1 MSKSNEEIRYILK
14 FYYKKG
20 KNTTLAAKKICD
32 AYGPSAV
39 SVRVAQI
46 LFKRFQSG
54 NFYVNDA
61 RRSGRPIT
69 EKMDDIFEKVEQDR
83 HISSYDVVQEVCT
96 LPALTGESA
105 DYTLRWFYDTS
116 KRRCRQFYYGGCG
129 GNGNNFI
136 SERQC
141 EDRCSEQVVVTT
153 IAPIATPQT
162 SDPVDDPAG
171 ISNVPNEIIYGSL
184 GEPLNIRCLAFGYPP
199 PSIYWYK
206 GKSGPM
212 IPYSSTLYETRG
224 NVLQIRQLNAET
236 LGEYICQAYNG
247 FGKPAEWAFE
257 VQELTAKPI
266 ENYIDPLLSLP
277 SQEPQTEGTT
287 TQAPKIEVPVYTV
300 PVTTRILA
308 EASQVSAGT
317 VITVPCEVDGYP
329 VPVVRWSKD
338 NVPLESSNRI
348 QMTEGRLTISHANT
362 NDTGEYACEASN
374 DYSSHSSIVW
384 IIVEGMYIPPTCKD
398 NPYFA
403 LCHLIVRSNLCH
415 SIYYSRICCKS
426 CVEAGQ
432 LVPSE
437 LELMQGD
444 ESFKKK

>member
-1 MSKSNEEIRYILK
+1 MFLPKI
-14 FYYKKG
+14 KKLQHFASMVMASVFAVYRDS
-20 KNTTLAAKKICD
+20 TLTDLVGASLPPNAA
-32 AYGPSAV
+32 
-39 SVRVAQI
+39 
-46 LFKRFQSG
+46 
-54 NFYVNDA
+54 
-61 RRSGRPIT
+61 
-69 EKMDDIFEKVEQDR
+69 M
-83 HISSYDVVQEVCT
+83 
-96 LPALTGESA
+96 LPLIVLT
-105 DYTLRWFYDTS
+105 
-116 KRRCRQFYYGGCG
+116 
-129 GNGNNFI
+129 FI
-136 SERQC
+136 SGC
-141 EDRCSEQVVVTT
+141 
-153 IAPIATPQT
+153 AGATQ
-162 SDPVDDPAG
+162 DPVDGPTG
-171 ISNVPNEIIYGSL
+171 ISNLPNEIIYGSL

-212 IPYSSTLYETRG
+212 IPYSSTLYEARG
-224 NVLQIRQLNAET
+224 NVLQIRQLNADT

-266 ENYIDPLLSLP
+266 GNYIDPLLPLP

-308 EASQVSAGT
+308 EATKMSAGT

-338 NVPLESSNRI
+338 NVPLESSDRI
-348 QMTEGRLTISHANT
+348 QITEARLTISHANT
-362 NDTGEYACEASN
+362 NDTGEYACEAN
-374 DYSSHSSIVW
+374 NGYSSHSSTVR

-403 LCHLIVRSNLCH
+403 NCHLIVRSNYCH
-415 SIYYSRICCKS
+415 HRYYSRFCCKS

-432 LVPSE
+432 LDPSE